1 MSHIK
6 INIFS
11 VAFVDLLR
19 ESGQFTREEADMYV
33 HMGILNAIFV
43 LGRTTGF
50 IGHYIDQSRLDQGLY
65 RHPWDDINYIMPH

>member
-1 MSHIK
+1 MK
-6 INIFS
+6 IDLRDFVKSKGDNQFS
-11 VAFVDLLR
+11 DCFLFLHFR
-19 ESGQFTREEADMYV
+19 YI

-50 IGHYIDQSRLDQGLY
+50 IGHFIDQSRLDQGLY